1 MGTALSV
8 AVCGVE
14 VELGYCSLLL
24 AVVVLV
30 MGEPAET
37 VSLTGEVGVGGSIE
51 LCESFVRFFFRKPR
65 VGIWRAWPERGAE

>member
-1 MGTALSV
+1 MGTALSA

-14 VELGYCSLLL
+14 AELEYWSLLL

-30 MGEPAET
+30 MGPADT
-37 VSLTGEVGVGGSIE
+37 LSRVGEVGVGGSIE

-65 VGIWRAWPERGAE
+65 VGIWRVLPDCGAD